1 MATDATSYDECTR
14 EDVWTPCPGGDC
26 PYPGLRH
33 YTETECEHC
42 PHDPSECRFPDPDD
56 CPHWHYAPDI
66 NVPVTPDM
74 VEAATLLDAS
84 GAELLGHAVRSA
96 LADDDS

>member
-1 MATDATSYDECTR
+1 MP
-14 EDVWTPCPGGDC
+14 WGDC

-33 YTETECEHC
+33 YTETECEH
-42 PHDPSECRFPDPDD
+42 